1 MTKADVQRNTQVLK
15 AYADYES
22 QLTGRH
28 LRVGCFLVM
37 TLMPAGV
44 VLDYFVYPDQ
54 LGRFFPLRLASVIV
68 AGIVWA
74 FLRSPHSQRFHRAL
88 GLFIALLPVFFICWM
103 IYAASDDKGGAAGSP
118 YYAGLN
124 LSLLAIAFVMRWSV
138 DLSILASVMV
148 VVMYLGACLLRGPL
162 PREQYG
168 IFFNNLYFLTL
179 TSIIV
184 VVGSRLPRALRVGE
198 FSVRHELDERK
209 RELEAALR
217 KLTEAEAQLVQ
228 QEKMASL
235 GVMSAG
241 IIHEIN
247 NPLNYASTGLYTLRQ
262 KGKYLAPEQ
271 QEEYTDVLKDVEEGI
286 TRVKTIVSDLRMFT
300 HPDTESHD
308 QIEVSEVVESALR
321 FLSNEWKDKV
331 QIKQELPE
339 HQTVWANK
347 NKLIHVLV
355 NLLQNALDALG
366 SKQEFNGEGPTIWI
380 QGRVENGHSKLIV
393 RDNGPGIEP
402 QHADKIFD
410 PFYTTKDVGKG
421 MGLGLSI
428 CYRIMQECEGRISL
442 KTEPGKFCEFT
453 LEFPAK
459 G

>member
-1 MTKADVQRNTQVLK
+1 MTKADEQRNARALK
-15 AYADYES
+15 AYADYEG
-22 QLTGRH
+22 QLTNRH
-28 LRVGCFLVM
+28 LRIGCFLVM

-44 VLDYFVYPDQ
+44 ILDYFVYPEL
-54 LGRFFPLRLASVIV
+54 LGRFFLLRLASMIV
-68 AGIVWA
+68 AGLVWF
-74 FLRSPHSQRFHRAL
+74 FLRSPASQRFHRAL

-103 IYAASDDKGGAAGSP
+103 IYAAPADQGGAAGSP

-148 VVMYLGACLLRGPL
+148 LVMYLAACFLNGRL
-162 PREQYG
+162 PEQHG
-168 IFFNNLYFLTL
+168 IFLNNLYFLIL

-184 VVGSRLPRALRVGE
+184 VVGSRLHRALRIRE
-198 FSVRHELDERK
+198 FTVRHELDERK
-209 RELEAALR
+209 RELEEALR

-247 NPLNYASTGLYTLRQ
+247 NPLNYASTGLFTLRN
-262 KGKYLAPEQ
+262 KGRHLAPEEK
-271 QEEYTDVLKDVEEGI
+271 EEYDDILEDVEEGI
-286 TRVKTIVSDLRMFT
+286 ARVKTIVSDLRMFS
-300 HPDTESHD
+300 HPSTEGLD
-308 QIEVSEVVESALR
+308 QVEAPEVIESALR

-331 QIKQELPE
+331 QIKRELPE
-339 HQTVWANK
+339 NYTVRANK
-347 NKLIHVLV
+347 NKLTHVMV
-355 NLLQNALDALG
+355 NLLQNALDALN
-366 SKQEFNGEGPTIWI
+366 SKQEFNGEPPTIWI
-380 QGRVENGHSKLIV
+380 KGFEENGRSKLVV
-393 RDNGPGIEP
+393 RDNGPGIESR
-402 QHADKIFD
+402 HLAKIFD
-410 PFYTTKDVGKG
+410 PFYTTKDVGEG

-428 CYRIMQECEGRISL
+428 CYRIMQECEGRISVQ
-442 KTEPGKFCEFT
+442 TEPGKFCEFT